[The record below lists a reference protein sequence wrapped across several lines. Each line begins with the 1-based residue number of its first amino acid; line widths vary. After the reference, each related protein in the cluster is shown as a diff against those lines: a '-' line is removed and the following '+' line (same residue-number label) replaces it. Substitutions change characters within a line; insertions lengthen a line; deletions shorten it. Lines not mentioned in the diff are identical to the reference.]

1 MFPNKDDI
9 ITSYINQGFKTEKI
23 VNLVL
28 LDDGDGDLPKR
39 LSNVEIFAQELKVH
53 AKKTFD
59 QSRSHFITTT
69 RSCIFNSGLS
79 YYKMVKNKTS
89 LLTANLKINFA
100 GEEGVDGGAL
110 RKEFFQMF
118 LTTADERYDI
128 ILQ

>member
-1 MFPNKDDI
+1 MSAIKLTHDSLNTFFSFQVTQTEKEQLFEMFPNKDDI

-23 VNLVL
+23 VNLLL
-28 LDDGDGDLPKR
+28 LDDDDGDLPKR

-53 AKKTFD
+53 AMKTFD

-89 LLTANLKINFA
+89 LLTL
-100 GEEGVDGGAL
+100 DS
-110 RKEFFQMF
+110 
-118 LTTADERYDI
+118 
-128 ILQ
+128 

>member
-28 LDDGDGDLPKR
+28 LDDDDGDLPKR

-53 AKKTFD
+53 AMKTFD

-100 GEEGVDGGAL
+100 GEEGVDGGGT
-110 RKEFFQMF
+110 KEG
-118 LTTADERYDI
+118 
-128 ILQ
+128 ILLNVFDNSR